1 MIITWIAGLLSVA
14 FIVGVAIIG
23 PPVIRANLPGA
34 GRRER
39 ALGMA
44 GRLFPGASVKALPAP
59 ARRRYQPP
67 EVIASTFVW
76 CEDGDNPNLEYS
88 VVIDGVS
95 HRLLPADDPR
105 GSHDPGPGVYVTR

>member
-14 FIVGVAIIG
+14 FIVGVTVVG

-39 ALGMA
+39 ALAMA
-44 GRLFPGASVKALPAP
+44 GRLFPGASVKSLPP
-59 ARRRYQPP
+59 ARQRYQAPR
-67 EVIASTFVW
+67 VITSSFVW
-76 CEDGDNPNLEYS
+76 CDYGTDPNLEYS

-95 HRLLPADDPR
+95 HRLLPADDP
-105 GSHDPGPGVYVTR
+105 GPGIRVTR